1 MKHLLLL
8 LFCAVSL
15 EAQLFPG
22 KAARIR
28 SGSGAPAVGEC
39 VSADDTDRLWVD
51 KSAIPTTAHICRQT
65 SSGVFSWDVLEAAG
79 GSLDGDLTAIAA
91 LSCSNTQ
98 IIVRAGGA
106 WTCGTAPA
114 ATGSSLA
121 QFASTTS
128 LELAGVI
135 SNETGSG
142 ALVLGTAPTISSAVL
157 TLPLVTTYVAAG
169 LPTAGTAGRLAILT
183 DSTDGTCTTSGG
195 STRVWCFDTGST
207 WVSLTGTSGG
217 SGSTAETYC
226 VPSISSGNLLI
237 STPCKVLVNNVELT
251 FGSNMTCDASSGSG
265 TILFGVQGTTAY
277 CWHNVTLTATNATA
291 LGSTT
296 AFPAD
301 ACALASATVTSGT
314 VSDPVNIR
322 LGRACPVFTS
332 SSTATASADPS
343 TGALQVDL
351 VLSGTAEE
359 VAVSGGTVSLPSK
372 VNLGGKTLE
381 IPNGTSLPGT
391 CVVGEQFMDTD
402 ATSGSRHYLCESTN
416 TWALQGGGG
425 APAFSAITTATNTTA
440 TMTVGAGASVE
451 PASTGTIKATTQS
464 QVFTADGTY
473 TPGPG
478 VTRVLVK
485 VLGGGGGG
493 NAGGFGASGNGG
505 GGGAYVEKICEVT
518 PGSGVTVTVGDGSA
532 GATGSNNGTQGE
544 SSSFGTCAVAL
555 GGMGG
560 QRSASRAG
568 IGGLD
573 DDIPPVYIFYQRG
586 TAGSALSAT
595 PTFATYSD
603 FANASNLGAY
613 TTAGNCANTETA
625 FVPFHHSAGGIGG
638 LSKTTNDGTGCPG
651 NRGMMGAGGGGGGG
665 RGTSNAGGAGGTSG
679 NPFAGSGGTGGTH
692 GAAGSAASANTGGG
706 GGGGGDDGATFR
718 DGGAGGSGKVE
729 VIVI

>member
-1 MKHLLLL
+1 MRPLFYALLAL
-8 LFCAVSL
+8 VSVGA
-15 EAQLFPG
+15 ESAFAQCNLALNPLTG
-22 KAARIR
+22 I
-28 SGSGAPAVGEC
+28 
-39 VSADDTDRLWVD
+39 
-51 KSAIPTTAHICRQT
+51 
-65 SSGVFSWDVLEAAG
+65 WDCAG
-79 GSLDGDLTAIAA
+79 GSGGGTVYTAGEGIDV
-91 LSCSNTQ
+91 T
-98 IIVRAGGA
+98 
-106 WTCGTAPA
+106 
-114 ATGSSLA
+114 
-121 QFASTTS
+121 
-128 LELAGVI
+128 AGVI
-135 SNETGSG
+135 SATE
-142 ALVLGTAPTISSAVL
+142 AQQ
-157 TLPLVTTYVAAG
+157 
-169 LPTAGTAGRLAILT
+169 
-183 DSTDGTCTTSGG
+183 
-195 STRVWCFDTGST
+195 
-207 WVSLTGTSGG
+207 
-217 SGSTAETYC
+217 C
-226 VPSISSGNLLI
+226 VPSIVGGNLQV
-237 STPCKVLVNNVELT
+237 STPCQVLVNNVALT
-251 FGSNMTCDASSGSG
+251 FGANMTCDASSGSG

-291 LGSTT
+291 VGATT
-296 AFPAD
+296 AFPVD
-301 ACALASATVTSGT
+301 SCALASATVTSGT
-314 VSDPVNIR
+314 VSAPVNIR
-322 LGRACPVFTS
+322 KGRACPVFTS

-351 VLSGTAEE
+351 VLSGTAEQID
-359 VAVSGGTVSLPSK
+359 VAGGTVSIPSK
-372 VNLGGKTLE
+372 LNLGGKILE
-381 IPNGTSLPGT
+381 IPNGTTLPAT

-425 APAFSAITTATNTTA
+425 GSSAFSAITTATNTSA

-505 GGGAYVEKICEVT
+505 GGGAYVEKICDVT

-573 DDIPPVYIFYQRG
+573 DDVPPIYMFYQRG

-603 FANASNLGAY
+603 FSNASNLGAY
-613 TTAGNCANTETA
+613 TTAGNCANTETS
-625 FVPFHHSAGGIGG
+625 FVPLHDSAGGIGG
-638 LSKTTNDGTGCPG
+638 LSKSTNDGTGCPG

>member
-8 LFCAVSL
+8 LFCAASL

-157 TLPLVTTYVAAG
+157 TLPLVTTYVASG

-207 WVSLTGTSGG
+207 WVSLTGAGGG

-351 VLSGTAEE
+351 VLSGTSEE

-381 IPNGTSLPGT
+381 IPNGTTLPAT

-425 APAFSAITTATNTTA
+425 GGSVSETLVTLQQDMCGKTDALGQFS
-440 TMTVGAGASVE
+440 MLRVAGYAGSE
-451 PASTGTIKATTQS
+451 AASTAAETNGRAGCGTKLSTTTSSTSFYAYSLANSAHWLTMQS
-464 QVFTADGTY
+464 GRAPKLWMKWRAVDTSSTNVIVRFQ
-473 TPGPG
+473 P
-478 VTRVLVK
+478 
-485 VLGGGGGG
+485 
-493 NAGGFGASGNGG
+493 
-505 GGGAYVEKICEVT
+505 
-518 PGSGVTVTVGDGSA
+518 A
-532 GATGSNNGTQGE
+532 GATG
-544 SSSFGTCAVAL
+544 AVATTESV
-555 GGMGG
+555 GYVYSDATFGDSDIRF
-560 QRSASRAG
+560 QVCVASSCTNT
-568 IGGLD
+568 D
-573 DDIPPVYIFYQRG
+573 TNVTM
-586 TAGSALSAT
+586 TAGV
-595 PTFATYSD
+595 TY
-603 FANASNLGAY
+603 
-613 TTAGNCANTETA
+613 E
-625 FVPFHHSAGGIGG
+625 
-638 LSKTTNDGTGCPG
+638 
-651 NRGMMGAGGGGGGG
+651 
-665 RGTSNAGGAGGTSG
+665 
-679 NPFAGSGGTGGTH
+679 
-692 GAAGSAASANTGGG
+692 
-706 GGGGGDDGATFR
+706 
-718 DGGAGGSGKVE
+718 GKVE
-729 VIVI
+729 QTGAAAWTWTIRSWTDEGSVTTTTGNVTSVNPPTEPIGPFALVLTGNTTAKSAVFHQFRAQYETN